1 MNQLDQTLTFLK
13 EITDA
18 NAVPGQERQAREV
31 MKKYIGDSADEIYQD
46 NIGSL
51 IAKKVGEED
60 GPKILIAGHMD
71 EVGFMVRQIDDN
83 GYIKFVTLG
92 GWWGQVMLAQQ
103 VTITTN
109 SGKTYHGVIGSIPP
123 HILSA
128 EARQKPMDIKDMYID
143 LGVDSKEEVEALGI
157 RPGDM
162 ITPYI
167 EFRTMANEKYLL
179 VKA

>member
-143 LGVDSKEEVEALGI
+143 LGVDLSLI
-157 RPGDM
+157 H
-162 ITPYI
+162 I
-167 EFRTMANEKYLL
+167 
-179 VKA
+179 